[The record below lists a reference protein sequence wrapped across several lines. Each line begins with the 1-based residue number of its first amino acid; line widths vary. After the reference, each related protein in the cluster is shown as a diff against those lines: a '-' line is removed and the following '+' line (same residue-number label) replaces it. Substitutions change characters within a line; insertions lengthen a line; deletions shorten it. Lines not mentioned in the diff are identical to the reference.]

1 MIIVKHKGAEW
12 VEVDELV
19 KTNREAGGFGHTGK
33 H

>member
-1 MIIVKHKGAEW
+1 MTILKHERAEW

-19 KTNREAGGFGHTGK
+19 KTNRKAGGFGHTGK